1 MTKIDSADMSGE
13 LAPEYIKTAV
23 FNMVKIITILSVADW
38 VEVFKE
44 FTEWV
49 THNDE
54 YQQEPAAYAGLLRLY
69 FCTEE
74 RPRFASTYQR
84 QSQVPINSQE
94 ATASLAQLET
104 TK

>member
-49 THNDE
+49 I
-54 YQQEPAAYAGLLRLY
+54 L
-69 FCTEE
+69 
-74 RPRFASTYQR
+74 ST
-84 QSQVPINSQE
+84 P
-94 ATASLAQLET
+94 
-104 TK
+104 TKVVRIVVTPL